1 MYPILWRYIKKSKRL
16 LVLNV
21 VILWVKNIS
30 NKGIK
35 IQKNV
40 NYIKS
45 QTLQNSYFIFEKKT
59 P

>member
-1 MYPILWRYIKKSKRL
+1 MAIYKKIKKITCPECGYSMGE
-16 LVLNV
+16 
-21 VILWVKNIS
+21 NIS